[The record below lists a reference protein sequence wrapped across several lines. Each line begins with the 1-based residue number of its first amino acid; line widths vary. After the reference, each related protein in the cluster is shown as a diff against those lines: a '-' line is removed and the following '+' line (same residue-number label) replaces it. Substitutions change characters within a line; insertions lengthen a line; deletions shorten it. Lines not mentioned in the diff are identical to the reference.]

1 MRILLMTT
9 MAAMTMAAITVSAQ
23 PAASS
28 VDPAWSVG
36 PQVGYTVALSTPAQV
51 SQSGAPSRFTL
62 GALATRTISEKM
74 QLRFAAAYRSE
85 SGSFT
90 TPVTSAGT
98 VSSEGASNRSWLDV
112 VDPTTGGPAIGS
124 TVSTSAAELMA
135 SMMIPVA
142 NLDTSG
148 ARLLIGVSVLA
159 DVLLTG
165 RQEDDYSDVPNHT
178 GADVRTFEYSTHVGA
193 GAALGIGL
201 VLPVSDGV
209 GLLIDAQYVFRE
221 PREIRVSEQGVELPD
236 AVDVSWLVGRGLRL
250 SAAVTFDL

>member
-28 VDPAWSVG
+28 VHPAWSVG

-62 GALATRTISEKM
+62 GALVTRTISEKM
-74 QLRFAAAYRSE
+74 QLRFAATYRSE
-85 SGSFT
+85 SGSFA

-98 VSSEGASNRSWLDV
+98 VSSEGTSNRSWLDV

-124 TVSTSAAELMA
+124 TVSTSAAEVMA
-135 SMMIPVA
+135 SIVLPVA
-142 NLDTSG
+142 DLDTSG
-148 ARLLIGVSVLA
+148 ARFHISVSVLA
-159 DVLLTG
+159 DLLLSG
-165 RQEDDYSDVPNHT
+165 SQQDDYSDVPNHK
-178 GADVRTFEYSTHVGA
+178 GPDLRTFEYSTHMGA
-193 GAALGIGL
+193 GAAIGVGL
-201 VLPVSDGV
+201 VLPVADATE
-209 GLLIDAQYVFRE
+209 LLIDAQYVFRE

-236 AVDVSWLVGRGLRL
+236 AVNVSWLVGRGLRL

>member
-1 MRILLMTT
+1 
-9 MAAMTMAAITVSAQ
+9 
-23 PAASS
+23 
-28 VDPAWSVG
+28 
-36 PQVGYTVALSTPAQV
+36 
-51 SQSGAPSRFTL
+51 
-62 GALATRTISEKM
+62 M
-74 QLRFAAAYRSE
+74 QLRFAATYRSE

-90 TPVTSAGT
+90 TPVTSAAIEADQG
-98 VSSEGASNRSWLDV
+98 SWLDV

-148 ARLLIGVSVLA
+148 ARLLLGVSVLA

>member
-9 MAAMTMAAITVSAQ
+9 MAAITMAAITVSAQ

-62 GALATRTISEKM
+62 GALATRAISERM
-74 QLRFAAAYRSE
+74 LLRFAATYRSE

>member
-1 MRILLMTT
+1 MLSIT
-9 MAAMTMAAITVSAQ
+9 MAAITIAAITVSAQ
-23 PAASS
+23 PATQAVAPAS
-28 VDPAWSVG
+28 WSVG

-62 GALATRTISEKM
+62 GALATRAISERM
-74 QLRFAAAYRSE
+74 LLRFAATYRSE

-124 TVSTSAAELMA
+124 TVSTSAAEMMA

-165 RQEDDYSDVPNHT
+165 KQEDDYSDVPNHT

-221 PREIRVSEQGVELPD
+221 PREIRASEQGVELPD

-250 SAAVTFDL
+250 SVAVTFDL

>member
-28 VDPAWSVG
+28 VHPAWSVG

-74 QLRFAAAYRSE
+74 QLRFAATYRSE
-85 SGSFT
+85 SGSFA

-98 VSSEGASNRSWLDV
+98 VSSEGTSNRSWLDV

-124 TVSTSAAELMA
+124 TVSTVRFHVQDKFLTDISR
-135 SMMIPVA
+135 S
-142 NLDTSG
+142 
-148 ARLLIGVSVLA
+148 
-159 DVLLTG
+159 TG